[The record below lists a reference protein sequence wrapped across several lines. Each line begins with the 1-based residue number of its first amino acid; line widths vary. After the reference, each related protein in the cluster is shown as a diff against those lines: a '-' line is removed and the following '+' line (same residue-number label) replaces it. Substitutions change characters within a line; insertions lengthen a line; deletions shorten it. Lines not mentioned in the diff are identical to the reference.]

1 MFIICN
7 VQYVTVQPVLWLH
20 FLPFKL
26 FVNLQYTFGLPTNF
40 FQALVEQ
47 ARGMLET
54 IDGVTTVHGRFYELC
69 SNYHK
74 VSVCCKFTLSHII
87 DLFF

>member
-1 MFIICN
+1 MQCMLLYN
-7 VQYVTVQPVLWLH
+7 LYSCT
-20 FLPFKL
+20 LPFRL
-26 FVNLQYTFGLPTNF
+26 LVNLQYVHLGLPIF
-40 FQALVEQ
+40 LQALVEQ

-74 VSVCCKFTLSHII
+74 VSVE
-87 DLFF
+87 

>member
-1 MFIICN
+1 MYFIFPFIFPCKSTIC
-7 VQYVTVQPVLWLH
+7 TCTPVKINN
-20 FLPFKL
+20 FL
-26 FVNLQYTFGLPTNF
+26 QT
-40 FQALVEQ
+40 LVEQ

-74 VSVCCKFTLSHII
+74 VSAISFQMHHYGSKLYYWSLESLVPG
-87 DLFF
+87 